1 MKYMSWLCRD
11 GENSVN
17 ARGGSI
23 SVLTRERCSG
33 DLEVMNILDWT
44 IMVSVGVNA
53 AISVRVSNELG
64 AAHPR
69 TAKFSVVVAVV
80 TSFITGLLLGLVL
93 IVARNQYPSIFS
105 IDDEVRALVKQL
117 TPLLAISIVVNNIQP
132 TLSGVAIG
140 AGWQAAVAYVNIACY
155 YLFGIPLGLILGYK
169 LNMGITGIWNGMLA
183 GTVLQTCVLFW
194 MVYKTNWHKEASL
207 AGDRIK
213 AWGGH
218 VENDAEK

>member
-1 MKYMSWLCRD
+1 MKYMLGLCRD
-11 GENSVN
+11 GENSLN
-17 ARGGSI
+17 ARGGPTSM
-23 SVLTRERCSG
+23 LTHERCSG

-93 IVARNQYPSIFS
+93 IIARNQYPSIFS

-194 MVYKTNWHKEASL
+194 MVYKTDWHKEASL

-213 AWGGH
+213 VWGGH